1 MSFRRSMSS
10 PSRRCSI
17 DPKSTH
23 HEQRTAR
30 AVQNTASSRTLAGS
44 LREADCSM
52 VSWTALATSSRGWG
66 AATAKGSGTS
76 PKRRLAYLYMA
87 RMSGLARF
95 GGRGSMRVFC
105 VIPVGRDS
113 PRRCDEPQSGG
124 WPHPIRPPVDDVG
137 RVLAH
142 WPVGSPCRRL
152 AQAGI
157 GLVPAGLDGG
167 KPRTSLAELHSIGNE
182 AVY

>member
-23 HEQRTAR
+23 HEQPTVR

-52 VSWTALATSSRGWG
+52 VSWTALATSSRGWC
-66 AATAKGSGTS
+66 AATARGSGAS
-76 PKRRLAYLYMA
+76 PKRRFAYRYMA

-95 GGRGSMRVFC
+95 GGRGSMRGFC
-105 VIPVGRDS
+105 VVPFRGDS
-113 PRRCDEPQSGG
+113 PRTCDEPQSGG
-124 WPHPIRPPVDDVG
+124 WPHPIRRRADVG

-142 WPVGSPCRRL
+142 RPVGNPCRRL
-152 AQAGI
+152 AQADI
-157 GLVPAGLDGG
+157 GLVPAWLDGG
-167 KPRTSLAELHSIGNE
+167 SPRTSLAELHIIGNE

>member
-23 HEQRTAR
+23 HEQPTVR

-52 VSWTALATSSRGWG
+52 VSWTALATSSRGWC

-76 PKRRLAYLYMA
+76 PKRRLAYRYMA

-105 VIPVGRDS
+105 VIPVRRDS

-124 WPHPIRPPVDDVG
+124 CRHPIHPPADVG

-167 KPRTSLAELHSIGNE
+167 SPRTWLAESHIIGNE